1 LDDAAEV
8 GEAIDKVGERLDKV
22 VAERF
27 QLSRRLAREAIQRG
41 RVDVAGEPCLDPAR
55 PVEPGE
61 EIAHH
66 PNRPRPETLERRLT
80 ILYEDD
86 DVLIIDKPAGLLTQ
100 PTQDRESDTL
110 LERAG
115 RYLRRKRGV
124 KHPYV
129 GIVHRLDQQTTGA
142 ILVVT
147 SPRALRPFQAIF
159 RDHAASRT
167 QLAVVEGIFL
177 TPEGTIDLPL
187 TGDAEEGDRRTAP
200 MTHYRVVESYGRAAS
215 LVSLRPEPGRPLQA
229 RGHMAAIGHPVVG
242 DAIPVPGRRGRAKS
256 PITFPRPALHA
267 ASLGFTHP
275 LSKKPVHV
283 ESPMP
288 ADIAAL
294 VEELKQKHGVEP
306 ISPDS
311 ARDA

>member
-1 LDDAAEV
+1 MDDAAEP
-8 GEAIDKVGERLDKV
+8 GERLDKV

-27 QLSRRLAREAIQRG
+27 GLSRRQAREAIQRG
-41 RVDVAGEPCLDPAR
+41 RVDVGGEPSFDPAR
-55 PVEPGE
+55 AVGAGE
-61 EIAHH
+61 EVAHH
-66 PNRPRPETLERRLT
+66 PNRPRPETIERRLT

-86 DVLIIDKPAGLLTQ
+86 DVLIVDKPAGLLTQ
-100 PTQDRESDTL
+100 PTPEREPDTL

-129 GIVHRLDQQTTGA
+129 GIVHRLDQQATGA

-159 RDHAASRT
+159 RDHAAERT

-187 TGDAEEGDRRTAP
+187 TDGDPDDDRRSQAT
-200 MTHYRVVESYGRAAS
+200 THYRVVESYGRVAS
-215 LVSLRPEPGRPLQA
+215 LVSLRPEAGRALRA
-229 RGHMAAIGHPVVG
+229 RDHMAAIGHPVIG
-242 DAIPVPGRRGRAKS
+242 DVVPGRRGRGKPS
-256 PITFPRPALHA
+256 ITFPRPALHA
-267 ASLGFTHP
+267 ASLGFIHP
-275 LSKKPVHV
+275 ITKTPVRV
-283 ESPMP
+283 ESPLP

-294 VEELKQKHGVEP
+294 VAELKQKHGDGRARGDGR
-306 ISPDS
+306 PDPL
-311 ARDA
+311 APL

>member
-1 LDDAAEV
+1 MDDAAEGFLDDAAEV
-8 GEAIDKVGERLDKV
+8 VGERLDKV
-22 VAERF
+22 VADRF
-27 QLSRRLAREAIQRG
+27 KLSRRQAREAIQRG

-55 PVEPGE
+55 PVEAGE
-61 EIAHH
+61 EVAHH
-66 PNRPRPETLERRLT
+66 PNRPRPETIERRLT
-80 ILYEDD
+80 VLYEDD

-100 PTQDRESDTL
+100 PTQDREPDTL

-129 GIVHRLDQQTTGA
+129 GIVHRLDQQATGA

-159 RDHAASRT
+159 RDHAANRT

-187 TGDAEEGDRRTAP
+187 AGDAEDDDRRAAP
-200 MTHYRVVESYGRAAS
+200 MTHYRVVESYGRVAS

-229 RGHMAAIGHPVVG
+229 RGHMAAISHPIVG
-242 DAIPVPGRRGRAKS
+242 DVAPGRRGRGKA
-256 PITFPRPALHA
+256 PIPFPRPALHA

-283 ESPMP
+283 DSPLP

-294 VEELKQKHGVEP
+294 IDDLKRKHGVE
-306 ISPDS
+306 
-311 ARDA
+311 RVGGEE